1 MNGDKTMKLVKIDK
15 AWAFSDY
22 KSIDGRYIF
31 KNIHSIVGDDERSY
45 ALPAS
50 KCGWELYDNSA
61 LIGFFKTL
69 KAAKEAA
76 KSR

>member
-1 MNGDKTMKLVKIDK
+1 MEIKIMKLVKIDK

-31 KNIHSIVGDDERSY
+31 KNIHSIVGDDGRSY

-50 KCGWELYDNSA
+50 KCGWELYDNGY

-76 KSR
+76 KSI